1 METAALRAVRGGLN
15 EMERIMP
22 SNADVET
29 AAPLRPVLYLRQ
41 QARDDQR
48 KRTASRCSSCALRAV
63 CMPRDLTTEDFAR
76 VDAMICT
83 TRHIKRGDALYRAG
97 DEFHSIYAVRTGS
110 FKTVMVHR
118 DGDEQ
123 VTGFQ
128 IVGESLG
135 LDGIHAGRHNGD
147 AIALEDSTVCIIP
160 FGQLEQLCSDMR
172 TMQHHVHQMMS
183 GEIVRESGLML
194 LLGTMTAEQRVAA
207 FLLNLSTRFKTRGYS
222 SAEFVLRMTRDEIG
236 RYLGMKLET
245 VSRMLSKFQRKGVIA
260 TQGKQIRIV
269 DHDSLARI

>member
-1 METAALRAVRGGLN
+1 MLN
-15 EMERIMP
+15 HANVP
-22 SNADVET
+22 T
-29 AAPLRPVLYLRQ
+29 AAPLYPFIPLHPVER
-41 QARDDQR
+41 ADQP
-48 KRTASRCSSCALRAV
+48 KRATSRCSSCALRTV
-63 CMPRDLTTEDFAR
+63 CMPQDLTHEDFAR

-83 TRHIKRGDALYRAG
+83 TRHVKRGEHLYGAG
-97 DEFHSIYAVRTGS
+97 DTFKSIYAVRTGS

-135 LDGIHAGRHNGD
+135 LDGLHTGRHNGD

-160 FGQLEQLCSDMR
+160 FGQLEQLCR
-172 TMQHHVHQMMS
+172 EVRAMQHHVYQMMS

-194 LLGTMTAEQRVAA
+194 LLGTMSAEQRVAT
-207 FLLNLSTRFKTRGYS
+207 FLLNLSTRFKARGYS
-222 SAEFVLRMTRDEIG
+222 AAEFVLRMTRDEIG
-236 RYLGMKLET
+236 DYLGMKLET
-245 VSRMLSKFQRKGVIA
+245 VSRMLSKFQRNGLVA

-269 DHDSLARI
+269 DSEGLARI